1 MMFRLQLATDPRWAN
16 LAETSLEEI
25 LVDHA
30 FCEQKAAT
38 TCISLIIRY
47 PEHDKLVDVLSPI
60 VAEEWGHFRRVIK
73 EIRKRGFSL
82 GYPRKDE
89 YVNQLLGFQK
99 RGLSREFTLMDGLL
113 TSAMIEARSCERFR
127 VLSEGLDDEYLRGFY
142 REFMESEAGHYT
154 VFMELARTY
163 QPEETVNARWR
174 EWLDFETHIITN
186 LAPRPDRVH

>member
-1 MMFRLQLATDPRWAN
+1 MFRLQLATDPRWAN
-16 LAETSLEEI
+16 LAETSLEEV

-60 VAEEWGHFRRVIK
+60 VAEEWGHFRRVMK
-73 EIRKRGFSL
+73 EIRKRGYSL

-127 VLSEGLDDEYLRGFY
+127 VLSEGLEDEYLRGFY

-154 VFMELARTY
+154 VFMDLARTY
-163 QPEETVNARWR
+163 QPEEIVNKRWR
-174 EWLDFETHIITN
+174 EWLDFETSIIQN
-186 LAPRPDRVH
+186 LAPRPDRFH